1 MVEETEIEEMRSA
14 IALATACCMR
24 YVCAPFVFEY
34 DIRRRSRSS
43 TEGGTS
49 PEMFPPSPKTSF
61 TSREL
66 MNE

>member
-1 MVEETEIEEMRSA
+1 MDEMRSA
-14 IALATACCMR
+14 ISACDCQLHR
-24 YVCAPFVFEY
+24 LVCAFLSVLRV

-49 PEMFPPSPKTSF
+49 PEIFPPSPKTSL